1 MLPGRNNIVTIWVMG
16 KRIIVWLSLLIFLPV
31 LAFGWLTPPA
41 QAFTEEQRLINEAWR
56 IVNQAY
62 VDETFHNQDW
72 RQVRLRQL
80 RRPLNNR
87 EATYGA
93 IQEMLSS
100 LEDPFTRLLKPAQY
114 RSLQTTTV
122 GELTGVGL
130 QISLDAATGF
140 LEVITPLAGSPAAQ
154 AGLQPRDRIL
164 QINGTSTK
172 DLTLDQAAEQ
182 MRGPAGTSVMLTIQR
197 FSQQEAAPPF
207 EIELEREH
215 IALNSVEAELKV
227 EGEGFMIGYVRLNQ
241 FNANATDEMIQ
252 ALVNLEDQ
260 GAEAYILDLRS
271 NPGGLLQAGVE
282 IAQLWLEEGPIV
294 YTVDRRGSIG
304 SFNANGT
311 ALSADPLVVLVNQG
325 TASASEILAGAL
337 QDSHRA
343 QLVGET
349 TFGKGS
355 IQSLYNLS
363 DGSGLA
369 VTIAKY
375 ETPNHRD
382 INKIGIVPDHI
393 VALDTLIRR
402 DQVAT
407 EADPQ
412 YQFAQKLLTSDTV
425 VAGAA

>member
-1 MLPGRNNIVTIWVMG
+1 MG

-114 RSLQTTTV
+114 HSLQTTTV

-197 FSQQEAAPPF
+197 FSQQEAAPSF

>member
-1 MLPGRNNIVTIWVMG
+1 MG